1 MLPESIG
8 ELKQLQELNLWH
20 CESLIRLPEQI
31 SQLPQLQELHLR
43 NCNNL
48 VALPQN
54 IGTLPKLQIL
64 DLVGCDNLSRLPES
78 IKKSPKLQILG
89 WENQTDE
96 PVYPYQQIIDIL
108 QNIDPDELS
117 AKNALALVYRLKEML

>member
-1 MLPESIG
+1 MNVQELDLDTGCYELPESIG

-31 SQLPQLQELHLR
+31 SQLPQLKKLHLR

-54 IGTLPKLQIL
+54 IGALPKLQIL
-64 DLVGCDNLSRLPES
+64 DLVGCDNLSRQPKRNKKRYVFHIYIAFLFFIINLLTQSAIYRNYLPC
-78 IKKSPKLQILG
+78 
-89 WENQTDE
+89 
-96 PVYPYQQIIDIL
+96 DI
-108 QNIDPDELS
+108 
-117 AKNALALVYRLKEML
+117 A